1 MKGAPPIHFQ
11 PTMRLFLEGGLFT
24 PSSLLASRRAFLS
37 NHFEKFF
44 KFVKMVRNRA
54 LFHVQFHGDFVL
66 CETETSQEKDF
77 PILLRDSLGNAGL
90 HILQGCIQVVGEVLK
105 IIFLHAETQDVEVW
119 QANIY
124 PI

>member
-24 PSSLLASRRAFLS
+24 PSSLLASRRVFLS

-66 CETETSQEKDF
+66 CEAETGQEKDF
-77 PILLRDSLGNAGL
+77 PILLRDSLGNAGP
-90 HILQGCIQVVGEVLK
+90 HILQGCVQVVGEVLE
-105 IIFLHAETQDVEVW
+105 INLLHAESQDVEVW
-119 QANIY
+119 
-124 PI
+124 